1 MLGGYRAHA
10 LQPLQATLR
19 EAFGLDDDLPATSTR
34 QASVG
39 RRTISSNCWLT
50 GFIVAAVLAI
60 GIIAGSFRTLAV
72 ARSPSQSS
80 SLAMCSSS
88 QTIDSILSSTAIYA
102 PGQHFAYKLVDENGA
117 SVEMIFEA
125 LHAHPWVKA
134 TTSLQQ
140 GFGMLTNHATAT
152 RLGVSFRSAENQEPI
167 KLPYFAMS
175 FVQLVD
181 STYNSHKNI
190 KIVGNW
196 TDAVVAQGT
205 TVLVHHQDDTGNWIS
220 FQASKTDVHQK
231 APSSPSVLTMDQFK
245 EAATLRFVEVE
256 SFQIHIDVGEH
267 EMHGFLFS
275 TTAAVL
281 CADIPHADNPPV
293 KFVTNPRVFELT
305 VEETEDTH
313 VVRAKNSSLFQVWYI
328 REGDSVHVGDALF
341 QVTSMDGL
349 QDVKSDVAGTVKHL
363 QALLPGDFVEARAPI
378 MVIDISG
385 TDWVFI
391 ASVSVAV
398 IAVIGVI
405 ICIWRS
411 CFNKSSTPD
420 PDPDDPEKPDAI
432 PCTILEFETPS
443 GWKQIA
449 EWKHQPLGLGFYE
462 ETSPPQVAYVGK
474 DAIHLG
480 VKKGDYLVAV
490 GDQNTGMTK
499 TEGMAFES
507 VWRELK
513 TRADRL
519 PLVPR
524 LLLRFDRAGRQQDF
538 EWRTKPLGLV
548 FSDSMPMTVTD
559 VHEEAEHMG
568 VRVGD
573 VLTGYGSES
582 HLLKSVQGKSAEEV
596 WKALTHRMAEF
607 PLAPSLVMVFE
618 LPDKSTKEFYWRA
631 RPLGIEIGTSLPI
644 AVEKVTSERSK
655 SRGIKVGFIL
665 RSFGDNWRKL
675 EVADSKDASMI
686 IADLERF
693 IDKLP
698 HASK

>member
-1 MLGGYRAHA
+1 M
-10 LQPLQATLR
+10 LR
-19 EAFGLDDDLPATSTR
+19 EAFGLDNHDRPTTSTR

-39 RRTISSNCWLT
+39 RRTISGNCWLT
-50 GFIVAAVLAI
+50 GLILTAVLGI
-60 GIIAGSFRTLAV
+60 GIIVGSMRTLAV
-72 ARSPSQSS
+72 ARSPSESG
-80 SLAMCSSS
+80 SLSMCSSS

-102 PGQHFAYKLVDENGA
+102 PGQHFAYKLIDENGA
-117 SVEMIFEA
+117 AVEMIFEA

-134 TTSLQQ
+134 TTTLHQ

-152 RLGVSFRSAENQEPI
+152 RLGVSFRSAENQEPV

-181 STYNSHKNI
+181 TSFHSHKNI

-220 FQASKTDVHQK
+220 FQASKTDVHQQ
-231 APSSPSVLTMDQFK
+231 APSSPSLLTMDQFK

-256 SFQIHIDVGEH
+256 SFQIHIDVGVH

-281 CADIPHADNPPV
+281 CAEVPHADNPPV

-305 VEETEDTH
+305 VKETDNTH
-313 VVRAKNSSLFQVWYI
+313 IVKAKNSSLFQLWYV
-328 REGDSVHVGDALF
+328 REGDNVHVGDALF

-363 QALLPGDFVEARAPI
+363 QALLPGDFVDAGAPI
-378 MVIDISG
+378 IVIDTSG

-391 ASVSVAV
+391 ASVSVAA

-405 ICIWRS
+405 ICIWR
-411 CFNKSSTPD
+411 CCCNKSPD
-420 PDPDDPEKPDAI
+420 PDPDDPDDPEKPESI
-432 PCTILEFETPS
+432 PYTILEFETPS
-443 GWKQIA
+443 GWKQVA

-480 VKKGDYLVAV
+480 VKKGDHLVSV
-490 GDQNTGMTK
+490 GDPNTGMIK
-499 TEGMAFES
+499 TEGKAFDS
-507 VWRELK
+507 VWREMK

-524 LLLRFDRAGRQQDF
+524 LLLRFEKAGLQQDF

-548 FSDSMPMTVTD
+548 FSDSLPMTVTD

-573 VLTGYGSES
+573 VLTGYGAES
-582 HLLKSVQGKSAEEV
+582 HLLKSVEGKSAEEV
-596 WKALTHRMAEF
+596 WKAITHRMADF
-607 PLAPSLVMVFE
+607 PVAPSLVMVFE

-655 SRGIKVGFIL
+655 SQGIKVGFIL
-665 RSFGDNWRKL
+665 KSFGDNWRKL
-675 EVADSKDASMI
+675 EVADGKDASMI

-693 IDKLP
+693 VDKLP
-698 HASK
+698 HASR